1 MDMYDDILVPTDG
14 SENAE
19 RALEHATLLASAY
32 DATVHG
38 LYVLNATY
46 AADFEG
52 GVDSESVMT
61 ALESEGEAALETVE
75 DHCDDVGVDVVT
87 ALLEGRPARRISSYA
102 EEHDV
107 DMVVM
112 GTHGR
117 SGVSRLLLGSVTE
130 TVIRQSRRPVLTV
143 PAEAP
148 PVEDSY
154 SDLLVATDG
163 SDDAAHAAET
173 AADIAMQFGATI
185 HGLYVVDVA
194 FTRNQLVEESLKRSG
209 EKALEDFE
217 EAVGR
222 AGLETVTEV
231 RPGNPHEE
239 IGAYA
244 SEHDVDLIV
253 LGSHGKG
260 AFERTFL
267 GSVSERSIRTADRP
281 ILVTRRPA
289 ESE

>member
-1 MDMYDDILVPTDG
+1 MFDDILVPTDG

-38 LYVLNATY
+38 LYVLNVTY

-61 ALESEGEAALETVE
+61 ALEQEGETALETVE
-75 DHCDDVGVDVVT
+75 DHCGTQEVAVTT
-87 ALLEGRPARRISSYA
+87 ALLEGRPAHRISSYA
-102 EEHDV
+102 DEHDV
-107 DMVVM
+107 DLVVM

-130 TVIRQSRRPVLTV
+130 SVIRQSQRPVLTV
-143 PAEAP
+143 PTDAP
-148 PVEDSY
+148 PIEDRY

-163 SDDAAHAAET
+163 SDDAIHATET
-173 AADIAMQFGATI
+173 AVDIATQFDATI

-194 FTRNQLVEESLKRSG
+194 FTRNQLVEESLTRSG
-209 EKALEDFE
+209 ERALADLE
-217 EAVGR
+217 ETVEGT
-222 AGLETVTEV
+222 GLATVTEV
-231 RPGNPHEE
+231 CPGSPHEE

-244 SEHDVDLIV
+244 TNHDIDLIV

-281 ILVTRRPA
+281 ILVTRRPV